1 MAIAELKEALALL
14 VRIPVLW
21 IPGAA
26 GGLLA
31 AVLWITFNL
40 YDPFFAGRLTIISGL
55 VLLFFI
61 TGMLTIMRN
70 NEGDSKSF
78 FADGIRYYFRVL
90 LPQVV
95 IVSVILLIFILLTI
109 TFSLFGISDISILTA
124 FTIGFII
131 PTFIIT
137 FFYDTAAVFEERRVF
152 DSIRRSVQLVFA
164 HMSKV
169 LIFLFVF
176 VVIIAGITFIS
187 IIMWSIILSLVL
199 YDKLEPISLNQTQ
212 LQTLT
217 PDQFIALIGPEGI
230 WITAVFL
237 FIGMFLLF
245 PILYCYKGC
254 FFKKLAGTTIIIQQS
269 TTGEYDSK
277 GRWYKY

>member
-1 MAIAELKEALALL
+1 MAIAELKEAFALL

-21 IPGAA
+21 IPGVA

-40 YDPFFAGRLTIISGL
+40 YDTFFAGRLMIISGL

-61 TGMLTIMRN
+61 TGMLTTMRN
-70 NEGDSKSF
+70 NEGNSKSF
-78 FADGIRYYFRVL
+78 FAGGIRYYFRVL

-137 FFYDTAAVFEERRVF
+137 FFYDTAAVFEDRRVF
-152 DSIRRSVQLVFA
+152 DSIRRSVHLVFA

-169 LIFLFVF
+169 LAFLFVYLAIF
-176 VVIIAGITFIS
+176 IGIVIALIVIWEAF
-187 IIMWSIILSLVL
+187 LF
-199 YDKLEPISLNQTQ
+199 DKLEPVTRYNATQ
-212 LQTLT
+212 LQSFGPEQLV
-217 PDQFIALIGPEGI
+217 AMIGPEGM

-237 FIGMFLLF
+237 FIGMFLLL

-254 FFKKLAGTTIIIQQS
+254 FFKKLAGTTIIIQQP